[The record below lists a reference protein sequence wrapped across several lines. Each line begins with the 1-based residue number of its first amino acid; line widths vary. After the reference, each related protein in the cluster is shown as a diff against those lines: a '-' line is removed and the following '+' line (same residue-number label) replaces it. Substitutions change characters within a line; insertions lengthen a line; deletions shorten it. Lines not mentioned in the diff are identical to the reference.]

1 MDYVDI
7 QPLVNTF
14 HRKLAATDLRFKRYL
29 YDRINWDVRLIGI
42 KGARGVGKTTLLLQH
57 IKETFAHLDQVL
69 YVSLD
74 NLWFNNHRL
83 EELVE
88 FLYTHGVVNIYF
100 DEVHYQ
106 NFYEFPK
113 FRIKLLILILLHFN
127 IVRIIY

>member
-29 YDRINWDVRLIGI
+29 YGRINWNVRLIGI

-57 IKETFAHLDQVL
+57 IKETFSALDEVL

-74 NLWFNNHRL
+74 NMWFNNHSL

-88 FLYTHGVVNIYF
+88 FLYWMV
-100 DEVHYQ
+100 
-106 NFYEFPK
+106 
-113 FRIKLLILILLHFN
+113 
-127 IVRIIY
+127 